1 MTQQKSKL
9 TVKHMT
15 SLAAVAGM
23 VLAVAPTS
31 QAATIISLTGESA
44 TLTGGSFVAANLIN
58 TLDTAFTIETTA
70 PLDGSGTSLTYNPD
84 LPANSSHPVQGQ
96 GTSASRDWIAGVG
109 GVWSAT
115 VGVIPG
121 GEALA
126 FLDVWGTQAGGGITH
141 FTRSR
146 NLVITLTDSVNATSW
161 SSSAWNGLIYDN
173 GSVLPAIPGFGR
185 FDFTGAGVTD
195 NLLTL
200 ADGIE
205 ISGGDIA
212 EGIQLNEIRLAASA
226 IPEPSSMILVSFGL
240 LGLIGTRRRRSR
252 A

>member
-1 MTQQKSKL
+1 MKTMKKMMTL
-9 TVKHMT
+9 
-15 SLAAVAGM
+15 LAVVGM
-23 VLAVAPTS
+23 VFALAPAA
-31 QAATIISLTGESA
+31 QAATTI
-44 TLTGGSFVAANLIN
+44 TLTNPTGPSLNDQYPAANLIN
-58 TLDTAFTIETTA
+58 TLDTAFTTETTA
-70 PLDGSGTSLTYNPD
+70 PLDGSGASLTYDPD
-84 LPANSSHPVQGQ
+84 LPANSSHPRQGQ
-96 GTSASRDWIAGVG
+96 GTSTSRDWIAVAS

-126 FLDVWGTQAGGGITH
+126 FLDVWCTQAGGGTGH

-146 NLVITLTDSVNATSW
+146 NLVITLTDSVNSTSW

-173 GSVLPAIPGFGR
+173 GSALPAIPGFGR

-212 EGIQLNEIRLAASA
+212 EGIQLNEIRLVAVLPPPPAGTVF
-226 IPEPSSMILVSFGL
+226 MIK
-240 LGLIGTRRRRSR
+240 
-252 A
+252 